1 MRASARQVA
10 PGKQVDRA
18 CRWRGLAAAV
28 LASATAALAPP
39 HVAQAQVS
47 MSGAVGI
54 TSGVSRI
61 GSYLPSGP
69 AAELGLGWR
78 PHRSPVTLRLTGG
91 YARLDANRY
100 ALGVTATG
108 ADLWSAPALAEIA
121 APVRDAAR
129 LRPFLAAGGG
139 VQHRSSIGSIGMGYT
154 LPALTLGVGT
164 EYRLST
170 LALTVEWRVS
180 AVSTHAG
187 REVTMPLLLGV
198 RRPLAGT
205 RRADSTRSVPAADSP
220 DPADP
225 PARRWSFGTWAG
237 YASGVWS
244 GPPLGGAPDRGLVLS
259 GVRLAWPLTES
270 RAWRLDYTADLLPV
284 VLMTRTVLATGDDRL
299 TGNLSEQ
306 PRGTVYGAG
315 IVPIGALGA
324 RRIAGDWWATLGASS
339 GLVGFTEEV
348 PLPGARKLNFLVTG
362 AAGIEAP
369 LGRHLRLS
377 AGRGSTTSPTRTQ
390 RSTTR
395 APTSTRSTSASRDAT
410 NWRR

>member
-1 MRASARQVA
+1 MSASSRRGA
-10 PGKQVDRA
+10 PRKPIDPA
-18 CRWRGLAAAV
+18 NRWRGVAAAV
-28 LASATAALAPP
+28 LASAAAALAAPP
-39 HVAQAQVS
+39 PAQAQLSV
-47 MSGAVGI
+47 SGAVGI

-78 PHRSPVTLRLTGG
+78 PHRSPVTLRLAGG

-108 ADLWSAPALAEIA
+108 ADLWSALALAELA
-121 APVRDAAR
+121 APVQAAAR
-129 LRPFLAAGGG
+129 LRPFFAAGGG

-154 LPALTLGVGT
+154 LSALTLGVGT
-164 EYRLST
+164 EYRLSA
-170 LALTVEWRVS
+170 LALAAEWRVS
-180 AVSTHAG
+180 VVSTHAG
-187 REVTMPLLLGV
+187 REVTMPLLLSV
-198 RRPLAGT
+198 RRPLAGA
-205 RRADSTRSVPAADSP
+205 RRADTTRSAPAR
-220 DPADP
+220 DPVDP

-259 GVRLAWPLTES
+259 GVRLAWPLAES

-284 VLMTRTVLATGDDRL
+284 VLMTRTVLGTGGDRL

-315 IVPIGALGA
+315 IAPIGALAA
-324 RRIAGDWWATLGASS
+324 RRIAGDWWATLGASG

-348 PLPGARKLNFLVTG
+348 PLPGARKLNFLVSG

-369 LGRHLRLS
+369 LGGHLRLS
-377 AGRGSTTSPTRTQ
+377 AGLRLDHISN
-390 RSTTR
+390 
-395 APTSTRSTSASRDAT
+395 ANSALYNPGTNFHTIYVGLIRRD
-410 NWRR
+410 